1 MFVIPFMTRL
11 GITDSWGGWSI
22 SGGTVKIR
30 VFRVMKVWVCI
41 LWVACFGFG
50 EFHVTVLYGPVIW
63 VSIPYGLTRRV
74 QAVNPTWG
82 AQGFDPFV
90 PRGIASHHI
99 AADVSPTRY
108 QWDQRYF
115 RKKYIKKLAMI

>member
-30 VFRVMKVWVCI
+30 VFRVMKQTGKPSLDLPKI
-41 LWVACFGFG
+41 FGIHLFLAGVACFGFG

-99 AADVSPTRY
+99 AAVFVVVGTM
-108 QWDQRYF
+108 WHG
-115 RKKYIKKLAMI
+115 